1 VFSLR
6 HGLSPYIF
14 LRRAPVLPILIRQN
28 CPLLWMPPIYL
39 FSKLSIKQSEIQNST
54 VCFKP
59 PSYYHNVFTFTLFL
73 PEGRAGVAW
82 ELSNKMML
90 FLSLHP
96 LISYLHPLFIYPS
109 HLSLSLHGFKGL
121 WNLLVL
127 MNSRR
132 DQGFHLRPLF
142 LPKIRRIISLARSH
156 NRSSTERTLDVG
168 LNSLHL

>member
-1 VFSLR
+1 
-6 HGLSPYIF
+6 
-14 LRRAPVLPILIRQN
+14 
-28 CPLLWMPPIYL
+28 MPPIYL

-59 PSYYHNVFTFTLFL
+59 PPYYRYVFTVTLFL

-96 LISYLHPLFIYPS
+96 LISYLHPLHLSFS
-109 HLSLSLHGFKGL
+109 SLSLSGFKGL
-121 WNLLVL
+121 WNLLVS

-142 LPKIRRIISLARSH
+142 LPKIHRIISLARSH